1 MLKLKLQNRFQ
12 FTIKFIKSCFV
23 IEAAFFF
30 AFEIKDCKFDIQLKL
45 MLDIQNISFSYTE
58 KTVINNVSFTI
69 NKGQNIAIIGESG
82 CGKSTLL
89 KLIYGLYDLNE
100 GRIFYEEKPVLGP
113 KYNLIAGM
121 PYMKYLAQDFDLSP
135 YETVA
140 ENVGK
145 FLSNGFANMKKLRVQ
160 ELLEMVEME
169 QFSNVKAKFLSGGQQ
184 QRVALV
190 RVLALEPELILLD
203 EPFSQIDA
211 FRKNALRRNLF
222 RYLKQKQITCI
233 LATHDSTDALSFAD
247 EAIVMR
253 NGEII
258 IKDNPIEIY
267 KKPSS
272 KYVASLFGE
281 VNEISTHLLKLTDDQ
296 NEKLLVYPHQLIMVE
311 NSDLEVKIRRTYFR
325 GNHYLIESVYKR
337 QLIFFESEFD
347 LPLEISVFIGL
358 NS

>member
-1 MLKLKLQNRFQ
+1 
-12 FTIKFIKSCFV
+12 
-23 IEAAFFF
+23 
-30 AFEIKDCKFDIQLKL
+30 

-58 KTVINNVSFTI
+58 TPVIKNVSFTV
-69 NKGQNIAIIGESG
+69 NKGDNISIIGESG

-89 KLIYGLYDLNE
+89 KLIYGLYDLDE
-100 GRIFYEEKPVLGP
+100 GKIFYDEKPVLGP
-113 KYNLIAGM
+113 KYNLIPGM

-135 YETVA
+135 FETVA

-169 QFSNVKAKFLSGGQQ
+169 SFSNVKAKFLSGGQQ

-190 RVLALEPELILLD
+190 RVLALEPEVILLD

-222 RYLKQKQITCI
+222 RYLKQKGITCI
-233 LATHDSTDALSFAD
+233 IATHDSTDALSFAD

-258 IKDNPIEIY
+258 VKDNPTKIY
-267 KKPSS
+267 EDPET

-281 VNEISTHLLKLTDDQ
+281 VNELPTHLLLPYEDQ
-296 NEKLLVYPHQLIMVE
+296 NHKTLVYPHQFKMVTE
-311 NSDLEVKIRRTYFR
+311 SNLPVKIRRTYFR
-325 GNHYLIESVYKR
+325 GNHYLIETVYKR
-337 QLIFFESEFD
+337 QLVFFESEID
-347 LPLEISVFIGL
+347 LPLEQEIFLGL
-358 NS
+358 NYL

>member
-1 MLKLKLQNRFQ
+1 
-12 FTIKFIKSCFV
+12 
-23 IEAAFFF
+23 
-30 AFEIKDCKFDIQLKL
+30 

-58 KTVINNVSFTI
+58 SPVIKNISFSI
-69 NKGQNIAIIGESG
+69 EKGQNVAIIGESG

-100 GRIFYEEKPVLGP
+100 GNIFYGDKPILGP
-113 KYNLIAGM
+113 KFNLIPGM

-160 ELLEMVEME
+160 ELLEMVEMD
-169 QFSNVKAKFLSGGQQ
+169 QFANVKTKFLSGGQQ

-190 RVLALEPELILLD
+190 RVLALEPEVILLD

-222 RYLKQKQITCI
+222 RYLKQKGITCI
-233 LATHDSTDALSFAD
+233 IATHDSTDALSFAD
-247 EAIVMR
+247 QAIVMR
-253 NGEII
+253 NGEVLV
-258 IKDNPIEIY
+258 KDDPSKIY
-267 KKPSS
+267 EDPKV

-281 VNEISTHLLKLTDDQ
+281 VNEIPTHLLLSYPDETHKT
-296 NEKLLVYPHQLIMVE
+296 LVYPHQFKMVSE
-311 NSDLEVKIRRTYFR
+311 SKLMVKIRRTYFR
-325 GNHYLIESVYKR
+325 GSHYLIETVYKR
-337 QLIFFESEFD
+337 QLIFFESEID
-347 LPLEISVFIGL
+347 LPLEQEVFLAL
-358 NS
+358 NYL